1 MNLLTTKQVVVRI
14 LVIIFIVELI
24 IMFILQL
31 IPHKLSSFAEAALD
45 ASILTLVSLLP
56 IYFWVIKPFVDASQ
70 GAMSRIEKL
79 ALTDPLTQLG
89 NRRYFLSC
97 MEKVISSNSRY
108 KEQAA
113 IILIDLDGF
122 KKVNDEFGHEAG
134 DTLLIEVASKLQSL
148 IRQEDVVARLGGDE
162 FVILL
167 QRMYGNSLVNREIAQ
182 QIGIEL
188 VGLIN
193 QPVRY
198 KDVTLTVGASV
209 GIRLIDGDEK
219 DVDALIRAADVAMYQ
234 AKKRNTHKVAFS

>member
-1 MNLLTTKQVVVRI
+1 MNLLTTKQVVIRI
-14 LVIIFIVELI
+14 LAIIFIVELV

-31 IPHKLSSFAEAALD
+31 IPHKLSSIVEAALD
-45 ASILTLVSLLP
+45 ASILTLVSLAP
-56 IYFWVIKPFVDASQ
+56 IYFWVIKPFVDANQ
-70 GAMSRIEKL
+70 ETILRINKL

-113 IILIDLDGF
+113 IVLIDLDGF
-122 KKVNDEFGHEAG
+122 KKINDEFGHEAG
-134 DTLLIEVASKLQSL
+134 DALLVEVSSKLQSL

-167 QRMYGNSLVNREIAQ
+167 QRMYGNSLVNREIVQ

-193 QPVRY
+193 QPIRY
-198 KDVTLTVGASV
+198 KEQTLNVGASV

-234 AKKRNTHKVAFS
+234 AKKRNTHKVVFS

>member
-1 MNLLTTKQVVVRI
+1 MNLLTTKQVVIRI
-14 LVIIFIVELI
+14 LAIIFIVELV

-31 IPHKLSSFAEAALD
+31 IPHKLSSVVEAALD
-45 ASILTLVSLLP
+45 ASILTLVSLAP
-56 IYFWVIKPFVDASQ
+56 IYFWVIKPFVDANQ
-70 GAMSRIEKL
+70 EAILRINKL

-113 IILIDLDGF
+113 IVLIDLDGF
-122 KKVNDEFGHEAG
+122 KKINDEFGHEAG
-134 DTLLIEVASKLQSL
+134 DALLVEVSSKLQSL

-167 QRMYGNSLVNREIAQ
+167 QRMYGNSLVNREIVQ

-193 QPVRY
+193 QPIRY
-198 KDVTLTVGASV
+198 KEQTLNVGASV

-234 AKKRNTHKVAFS
+234 AKKRNTHKVVFS